1 MERLSDSRKGEWT
14 VMHFLKFGQ
23 ISYKDAQYIFFRLKL
38 RALHRFSS
46 TAAAVE
52 ELTAVQEGKLP
63 KALKSFLNKEVVEKG
78 KGKEILAVAETKLG
92 QYMHGL
98 NFRPKSH

>member
-1 MERLSDSRKGEWT
+1 MDCTEILTRYSSIIAPIMLTTS
-14 VMHFLKFGQ
+14 
-23 ISYKDAQYIFFRLKL
+23 FFRLKL

-63 KALKSFLNKEVVEKG
+63 KALKTFLNKEVVERG
-78 KGKEILAVAETKLG
+78 KGKEVLAVAETKLG
-92 QYMHGL
+92 Q
-98 NFRPKSH
+98 